1 MKSKN
6 AEDFTKYYQQKRVTG
21 TYDSQ
26 REKTVYRRKKR
37 ATELRI
43 FLEMIDKKDKE
54 NVLELGCSSGF
65 LTKHL
70 GKVTAID
77 TSEGMLEIAHS
88 KNPLAKCLPG
98 DMFDLKFKD
107 GSFDKVVT
115 MRVWNHLNREDIRR
129 AIRQARRVLKKNGW
143 LIFDIEEKFWLR
155 RIAAKIYQA
164 VTGITGYRIYQYSLK
179 EIARI
184 LRDEDFKIEKVKA
197 FRHRIGRQI
206 VLRARKIG

>member
-77 TSEGMLEIAHS
+77 TSKNMLRLAGY
-88 KNPLAKCLPG
+88 KNKQARLIEA
-98 DMFDLKFKD
+98 DMFEMPF
-107 GSFDKVVT
+107 
-115 MRVWNHLNREDIRR
+115 
-129 AIRQARRVLKKNGW
+129 
-143 LIFDIEEKFWLR
+143 
-155 RIAAKIYQA
+155 
-164 VTGITGYRIYQYSLK
+164 
-179 EIARI
+179 
-184 LRDEDFKIEKVKA
+184 
-197 FRHRIGRQI
+197 
-206 VLRARKIG
+206 